1 MSGLAMVFHQHGHN
15 VTGSDME
22 SSEVVDLLGRRNIPV
37 SIGHSKDA
45 VPDNV
50 DIIVISAAIPESNEE
65 LKYARKKKIP
75 VLKYAEALGKLSE
88 QLDTI
93 AITGT
98 HGKSTTSG
106 WAAYSFKQAGKDPSY
121 VIGADVSQLGG
132 GSGAGVGSELI
143 VEACE
148 YDRSFLNLRPKLAAI
163 LNIEADHLDYYKNED
178 EIVEAF
184 REFASILG
192 DDGYLIANAE
202 DNNILKITD
211 GLKCECEFFS
221 VSGNAHW
228 QALNLEFKDGYAY
241 YDLTYKGEFLEK
253 VKLGLPGRFNIAN
266 SLALAG
272 LCYKRGI
279 EPAIISQSL
288 ENFVG
293 VGRRMSYKGMVN
305 GVTILDDYAHHP
317 TEIKVTLEAI
327 RAAYKP
333 NKLWCVFQPHQH
345 SRTRFFLD
353 DFAVSFGRADKV
365 MLPDIYFVRDSEQSK
380 KEVTAG
386 QLAEKIVASGGSAEY
401 IADFDSIINKLCNDA
416 EPGDLIVTMGAGNIW
431 KVADEL
437 IRKFGSD
444 RKD

>member
-1 MSGLAMVFHQHGHN
+1 MSGLAQVFHQHGHK

-22 SSEVVDLLGRRNIPV
+22 SSEVIDLLGRRNIPV
-37 SIGHSKDA
+37 SIGHSKDS
-45 VPDNV
+45 VPDDV
-50 DIIVISAAIPESNEE
+50 ETVVVSAAIPETNEE
-65 LKYARKKKIP
+65 LILARQKNIP
-75 VLKYAEALGKLSE
+75 VLKYAEALGRLST
-88 QLDTI
+88 QLDTV

-106 WAAYSFKQAGKDPSY
+106 WTAYTFKQAGKDPSY

-132 GSGAGVGSELI
+132 GSGAGAGPELI

-148 YDRSFLNLRPKLAAI
+148 YDRSFLNLKPKLAAI
-163 LNIEADHLDYYKNED
+163 LNIEADHLDYYKDED
-178 EIVEAF
+178 EIIDAF
-184 REFASILG
+184 RDFASILD
-192 DDGYLIANAE
+192 DDGYLILNAE
-202 DNNILKITD
+202 DNNILKLTD
-211 GLKCECEFFS
+211 GLKCDCEFFS

-253 VKLGLPGRFNIAN
+253 VKLGLPGAFNVAN

-272 LCYKRGI
+272 LCYRRGV
-279 EPAIISQSL
+279 EPAIIAQSL

-293 VGRRMSYKGMVN
+293 VGRRMSYKGVAS
-305 GVTILDDYAHHP
+305 GVTVLDDYAHHP

-327 RAAYKP
+327 RAAYRPK
-333 NKLWCVFQPHQH
+333 KLWCVFQPHQH

-365 MLPDIYFVRDSEQSK
+365 ILPDIYFVRDSQQCK
-380 KEVTAG
+380 KDVNAG
-386 QLAEKIVASGGSAEY
+386 QLADKINASGGSAEY
-401 IADFDSIINKLCNDA
+401 IAGFDSIIDKLCNDA